1 MAVEVFESFDIILA
15 STNIFK
21 SSLVFQN
28 QAWYVTGTG
37 LTKPNS
43 LPVLKNNKIVVCESV
58 FLFKC
63 HVAFDSFLHWQS
75 AMHSKY
81 VSGWQ
86 GVSLLTFVNNKF
98 LVSHLSVRGEIIY
111 FDVDI
116 SNTSSYQGHLFF
128 KKKKQFDYEAA
139 MKTFLFPSSQEA
151 APIGVVRPRTEKRWL
166 RQGGFHPH
174 PGGKTIQLWKSVQG
188 QTYILSV
195 VSCKDVKWCCGEVSA
210 TRTCF
215 Q

>member
-63 HVAFDSFLHWQS
+63 HVAFDSFLH
-75 AMHSKY
+75 
-81 VSGWQ
+81 
-86 GVSLLTFVNNKF
+86 
-98 LVSHLSVRGEIIY
+98 
-111 FDVDI
+111 
-116 SNTSSYQGHLFF
+116 
-128 KKKKQFDYEAA
+128 
-139 MKTFLFPSSQEA
+139 
-151 APIGVVRPRTEKRWL
+151 
-166 RQGGFHPH
+166 
-174 PGGKTIQLWKSVQG
+174 
-188 QTYILSV
+188 
-195 VSCKDVKWCCGEVSA
+195 
-210 TRTCF
+210 
-215 Q
+215 

>member
-1 MAVEVFESFDIILA
+1 
-15 STNIFK
+15 
-21 SSLVFQN
+21 
-28 QAWYVTGTG
+28 
-37 LTKPNS
+37 
-43 LPVLKNNKIVVCESV
+43 
-58 FLFKC
+58 
-63 HVAFDSFLHWQS
+63 
-75 AMHSKY
+75 
-81 VSGWQ
+81 
-86 GVSLLTFVNNKF
+86 
-98 LVSHLSVRGEIIY
+98 
-111 FDVDI
+111 
-116 SNTSSYQGHLFF
+116 
-128 KKKKQFDYEAA
+128 